1 MSAGEY
7 MDKKLLVFLGLL
19 GLSFVLVIIASVIP
33 LSAPTDVLKLILL
46 AVAVVANV
54 LAFSSRYYL
63 YLILPLFE
71 QRKRDIVIADQSPYW
86 LSSTSDS
93 ILQKVGDD
101 FVATVYINIPL
112 YRSATEMSDEDKL
125 NFAQQVSRMVGISKE
140 PTRFSTQLYVM
151 NKDAYIQKL
160 RDTITTVEEEEAKLV
175 TGNAPANE
183 IERVRGK
190 AAMWRK
196 MLDNVGR
203 GSSLELSSYA
213 SLSAKGGK
221 EFEAVSLVQQ
231 KARELM
237 SGIGATFGVSPNV
250 VLGNELL
257 KFVEP
262 EYLIPFSTISE
273 QITKNIQEEVI

>member
-1 MSAGEY
+1 

-19 GLSFVLVIIASVIP
+19 GLSFLLLIIASFIP
-33 LSAPTDVLKLILL
+33 LSAPTDVFKLILL
-46 AVAVVANV
+46 AVAVAANV
-54 LAFSSRYYL
+54 LAFSSRYYI

-71 QRKRDIVIADQSPYW
+71 QRRKNIVINDQSPYW
-86 LSSTSDS
+86 LSSTSDA
-93 ILQKVGDD
+93 ILQKEGDD
-101 FVATVYINIPL
+101 FIATVYINIPL

-125 NFAQQVSRMVGISKE
+125 NFAQQVSRLVGISKE
-140 PTRFSTQLYVM
+140 PTRFTTQLYVM
-151 NKDAYIQKL
+151 NKDSYIQKL
-160 RDTITTVEEEEAKLV
+160 RDTITLVEEEEAKLV
-175 TGNAPANE
+175 TGNAPQSE

-190 AAMWRK
+190 ASMWRK
-196 MLDNVGR
+196 MLDNVGK
-203 GSSLELSSYA
+203 GSSLELSSFA
-213 SLSAKGGK
+213 SLSARGGK
-221 EFEAVSLVQQ
+221 EFEAISLAQQ
-231 KARELM
+231 KAREMM

>member
-1 MSAGEY
+1 MNGAAD

-19 GLSFVLVIIASVIP
+19 GLSFILLLIASFIP
-33 LSAPTDVLKLILL
+33 LSIATDVVKLLIL

-63 YLILPLFE
+63 YMILPLFQ
-71 QRKRDIVIADQSPYW
+71 QRTRNITLSDQSPYW

-93 ILQKVGDD
+93 ILRKEGDD
-101 FVATVYINIPL
+101 FLATVYINIPL
-112 YRSATEMSDEDKL
+112 YRSATEMSDEEKL
-125 NFAQQVSRMVGISKE
+125 DFAQQVSRLVGISKE
-140 PTRFSTQLYVM
+140 PTRFTTQLYVM
-151 NKDAYIQKL
+151 NKDSYIQKL
-160 RDTITTVEEEEAKLV
+160 RDTITMVEEEEAKLV
-175 TGNAPANE
+175 ASNAAQSE

-190 AAMWRK
+190 SAMWRK

-213 SLSAKGGK
+213 ALSARGGK
-221 EFEAVSLVQQ
+221 EFEAISMVQQ

-237 SGIGATFGVSPNV
+237 SGIGATFGVSPNI